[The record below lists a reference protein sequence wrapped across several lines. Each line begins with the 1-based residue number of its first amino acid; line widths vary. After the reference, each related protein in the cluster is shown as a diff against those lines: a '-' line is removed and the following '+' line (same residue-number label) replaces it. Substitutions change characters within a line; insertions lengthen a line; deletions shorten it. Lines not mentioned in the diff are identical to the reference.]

1 MDCLHD
7 LDVGGEA
14 LKISLKGC
22 SWTTTTREGL
32 EGTAVAIT
40 QAMRACK
47 MSIKCLLFGLNMFRG
62 LQNTVELGCIGCGQR
77 FEGKENLEMHLK
89 SVHNDC
95 PDDGP
100 SAGKDEVPEG
110 WDELSGGAEDTVEVD
125 LLLVPIPSPIG
136 ALSPDL
142 ALEQVYEGLQVA
154 NLQPRDPQPD
164 LAKCRFMGVQL
175 LLQLQ
180 PGAGLTPAPVPGP
193 GPGVVGEIFLS
204 LLRFLDA
211 CPAPQEASSPAQ
223 FQTFPGGPGPLPGP
237 GVDPGGA
244 PAPLQICQAAPG
256 SLTFPCLR
264 AGPRTRSGIRPS
276 CARGGEKRR
285 GVRRTYLGPGRYL
298 RKKRAKINKD
308 ALGCTG

>member
-1 MDCLHD
+1 MQNRKVTVPGLVHD
-7 LDVGGEA
+7 DGHGFFCVVCGKGFAGEADLKQHLKSHDGPGLNVGGEA

-47 MSIKCLLFGLNMFRG
+47 MSIKCLLFGLQMFRG
-62 LQNTVELGCIGCGQR
+62 LQNTVELGCIGCGQH
-77 FEGKENLEMHLK
+77 FEGKENMEMHMK

-142 ALEQVYEGLQVA
+142 ALEQVYEGLQVP

-211 CPAPQEASSPAQ
+211 CPAPQEGSSPAQ
-223 FQTFPGGPGPLPGP
+223 FQTFPEEAQVPYLAQELIPEERLPLSRSVKLPQVPSPSPLP
-237 GVDPGGA
+237 A
-244 PAPLQICQAAPG
+244 
-256 SLTFPCLR
+256 
-264 AGPRTRSGIRPS
+264 
-276 CARGGEKRR
+276 
-285 GVRRTYLGPGRYL
+285 
-298 RKKRAKINKD
+298 
-308 ALGCTG
+308 